1 MSKCLKNGFTIMET
15 IVVCAIIVII
25 SSTAVSIMAGMG
37 EKNSLREVKVKI
49 PVILENLSWKAM
61 ERGEIVEV
69 MFDFNK
75 KTVLC
80 KNDEKVLSEDRLP
93 ENLIYEDVNGNKL
106 IKRNTTPTGNMSMP
120 FSIYVFSKDKKRVLY
135 KITGDTTSPAKIL
148 IVRKYRPTEFATVEN
163 CKNEKLFSKTWIK
176 E

>member
-25 SSTAVSIMAGMG
+25 SSTAVSVMAGME
-37 EKNSLREVKVKI
+37 EKNSLREVKIKI

-69 MFDFNK
+69 MLDLNN

-80 KNDEKVLSEDRLP
+80 KNDE
-93 ENLIYEDVNGNKL
+93 I
-106 IKRNTTPTGNMSMP
+106 I
-120 FSIYVFSKDKKRVLY
+120 RVL
-135 KITGDTTSPAKIL
+135 K
-148 IVRKYRPTEFATVEN
+148 RR
-163 CKNEKLFSKTWIK
+163 
-176 E
+176 

>member
-1 MSKCLKNGFTIMET
+1 MLATRAYNKGFTLIE
-15 IVVCAIIVII
+15 IVVVCAIIVIV
-25 SSTAVSIMAGMG
+25 STTAVSIMAGMG

-80 KNDEKVLSEDRLP
+80 KNDEKV
-93 ENLIYEDVNGNKL
+93 
-106 IKRNTTPTGNMSMP
+106 
-120 FSIYVFSKDKKRVLY
+120 
-135 KITGDTTSPAKIL
+135 
-148 IVRKYRPTEFATVEN
+148 
-163 CKNEKLFSKTWIK
+163 C
-176 E
+176 